1 MSLQEK
7 SREIV
12 FQLLYAQ
19 DFAEGE
25 MDERIDTLMK
35 ELKISRRHV
44 RDAYARMLQIWEKRE
59 ELDAQIGAASQEY
72 ALERISKVELNIL
85 RLGVVELTSD
95 IPPKVAIAEAIRLCR
110 KFGTPESADFVN
122 AILDQIYKK

>member
-25 MDERIDTLMK
+25 GEERIDTLMK

-44 RDAYARMLQIWEKRE
+44 RDAYARMLEVWEKRE
-59 ELDAQIGAASQEY
+59 ALDAQIASASREY
-72 ALERISKVELNIL
+72 ALDRISRVERNIL
-85 RLGVVELTSD
+85 RLGVLELSTD
-95 IPPKVAIAEAIRLCR
+95 LPPKVAIAEAIRLCR

-122 AILDQIYKK
+122 AILDQIYKQ